1 MLLLI
6 HDIIII
12 IIINLFCQESN
23 VLVCFAQWKIFVIT
37 CVFDIM
43 QSDNLLQIF
52 CNCSYRGSRSYKL
65 ELLKLSPTGHLPVQS
80 QQWKH

>member
-12 IIINLFCQESN
+12 IIINLFRQESN
-23 VLVCFAQWKIFVIT
+23 VSMCSAQWKIFVIT

-52 CNCSYRGSRSYKL
+52 CNCSYRRSRPYKL
-65 ELLKLSPTGHLPVQS
+65 ELLKLSTIGHLPAQS
-80 QQWKH
+80 